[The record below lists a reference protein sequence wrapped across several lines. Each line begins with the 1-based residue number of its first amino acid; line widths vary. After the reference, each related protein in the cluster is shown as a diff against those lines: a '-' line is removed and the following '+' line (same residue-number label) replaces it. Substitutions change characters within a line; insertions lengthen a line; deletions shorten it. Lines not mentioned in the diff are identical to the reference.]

1 MSIADRA
8 KALYE
13 REWKARLEAE
23 HSDEF
28 IAIEPQSKSYYLG
41 ATFIDA
47 AVAAKTAYPDRKS
60 FVLRIGHE
68 AAFHIGSSSP

>member
-13 REWKARLEAE
+13 REWKAKLESE
-23 HSDEF
+23 HSDQF
-28 IAIEPQSKSYYLG
+28 IAIEPLSSSYYLG
-41 ATFIDA
+41 DTFMDA
-47 AVAAKTAYPDRKS
+47 AIAAKTAHPDRKS

-68 AAFHIGSSSP
+68 AAFHIGSSGR